1 MDALLNAPLLIV
13 DDFEPNVRLLCVIL
27 ERAGHSRI
35 YTTTDSREVT
45 ALVNS
50 VEPDLILLDLHMPDP
65 DGFTILRQLAART
78 AADDYFPVL
87 VITAD
92 ITESAKE
99 QVLALGAK
107 DFLSKPFN
115 VTEVVLRVRNLL
127 QARLLHLQQRR
138 LNETLEQKVQ
148 ERTRDLEA
156 AQFEILDRLALVS
169 DFRDDVTGEHARR
182 VGQSAAHLARSLG
195 LPPAEADL
203 YRWAAPL
210 HDIGK
215 VGIRDAILLKPGR
228 LTPEEFERMKAH
240 TTIGA
245 RLLTGSRFPVL
256 QLGEEI
262 ALTHHE
268 RWDGKGYMGLAGDDI
283 PLSGRIVSVCDVF
296 DALTQKRPYKP
307 AWPVDQALAEIISQ
321 RGLMF
326 EPRVV
331 DAFLSLP
338 TRLRTPD

>member
-1 MDALLNAPLLIV
+1 MDPILDAPVLIA
-13 DDFEPNVRLLCVIL
+13 DDQEPNIILLRSIL
-27 ERAGHSRI
+27 EHAGHSRVHS
-35 YTTTDSREVT
+35 TTDSRQVLD
-45 ALVNS
+45 LVDE

-65 DGFTILRQLAART
+65 DGITILRQLAARSGV
-78 AADDYFPVL
+78 DDYLPVL

-92 ITESAKE
+92 VAESAKE
-99 QVLALGAK
+99 QALTLGAK
-107 DFLSKPFN
+107 DFLTKPFSA
-115 VTEVVLRVRNLL
+115 TEAVLRVRNLL
-127 QARLLHLQQRR
+127 QTRLLHLQQRK
-138 LNETLEQKVQ
+138 LNQSLEQKVR
-148 ERTRDLEA
+148 ERTRDLEE

-182 VGQSAAHLARSLG
+182 VGQSAALLARSLG
-195 LPPAEADL
+195 MRPSEADL

-215 VGIRDAILLKPGR
+215 VGIRDAILLKPGQ
-228 LTPEEFERMKAH
+228 LTTGEFEGMKAH

-245 RLLTGSRFPVL
+245 RLLTGSRFPIL
-256 QLGEEI
+256 KLGEEI

-268 RWDGKGYMGLAGDDI
+268 RWDGKGYIGLAGNDI

-296 DALTQKRPYKP
+296 DALTHERPYKH
-307 AWPVDQALAEIISQ
+307 AWPVDRALAEISSQ

-326 EPRVV
+326 EPRLV

-338 TRLRTPD
+338 TEAHLLD